1 MTQGNMIVLDKT
13 KITGIS
19 PVDYP
24 QWEQENGLIYLSRL
38 DRSLELFA
46 RLGNKF
52 MSRMHECINN
62 IKIL

>member
-24 QWEQENGLIYLSRL
+24 QREQENGVIYLY
-38 DRSLELFA
+38 
-46 RLGNKF
+46 
-52 MSRMHECINN
+52 
-62 IKIL
+62 